1 MVKDAEAH
9 AEEDRRKREEI
20 ELRNGAESAAFAA
33 EKLLADNADKVPEDL
48 KTEVEGKVAAVRTAL
63 EGEDVEAV
71 KSASEEL
78 QQALQRVG
86 EHVYKQD
93 APGAGGEG
101 PQAPE
106 DGSGPGSDDTVE
118 GEYREV

>member
-1 MVKDAEAH
+1 MSFS
-9 AEEDRRKREEI
+9 
-20 ELRNGAESAAFAA
+20 ESAAFAA

-71 KSASEEL
+71 RSASEEL

-86 EHVYKQD
+86 EHVYKPD

-101 PQAPE
+101 PETPE
-106 DGSGPGSDDTVE
+106 GGSEPGSDDTVE